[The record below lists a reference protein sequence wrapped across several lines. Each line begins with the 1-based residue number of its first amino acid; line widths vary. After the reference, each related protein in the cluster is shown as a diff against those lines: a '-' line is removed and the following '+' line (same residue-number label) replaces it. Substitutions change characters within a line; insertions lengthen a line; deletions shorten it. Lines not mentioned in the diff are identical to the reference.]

1 MEKNNAIKS
10 KKKFS
15 SFLISFSD
23 KFFETTSNRQIF
35 INGDLTENKTGSS
48 IMLLKI
54 PANILS
60 KFLVLSFKK
69 YQKKFVCDARL
80 NCLQP

>member
-23 KFFETTSNRQIF
+23 KIFETTSNRQIF
-35 INGDLTENKTGSS
+35 INGYLTENKTGSS

-54 PANILS
+54 S
-60 KFLVLSFKK
+60 CQYFE
-69 YQKKFVCDARL
+69 
-80 NCLQP
+80 